1 MAEDRC
7 PECRKGTLS
16 WDTRRVRDQP
26 VDLYVCDR
34 CQYVL
39 AEEDWHLPLDPPEQG
54 CCRNCGGI
62 RRKGACARCGL
73 TSMEDAQVHQELRA
87 LIDARADTLVAAS
100 IAADQGRKLLALKLA
115 TAACHEREGEDVGR
129 LFRLSLLQDLGE
141 LSAALSDCKQWIRGS
156 GAESAVAWAVYGEML
171 LNNLRQG
178 EATEAFRTALRLDPE
193 DHLTRA
199 RLSRHLYA
207 MGRYAQ
213 AREGAQSVL
222 QHGPDGEPAHIAR
235 DVLSEYALHLMRQ
248 GDLVAVRDVVAA
260 VGEDHAARSA
270 RLLALQAWLLWE
282 DGQLDPAKQRLREAH
297 DVDAEEPLVDE
308 LKGPLGVKRWSWWT
322 WN

>member
-1 MAEDRC
+1 MRN
-7 PECRKGTLS
+7 
-16 WDTRRVRDQP
+16 QP

-34 CQYVL
+34 CKYVL
-39 AEEDWHLPLDPPEQG
+39 AEEDWHLPLDPPEPG
-54 CCRNCGGI
+54 SCRNCGGI
-62 RRKGACARCGL
+62 RRKGRCARCGL
-73 TSMEDAQVHQELRA
+73 TAMEDAEVHQELRA
-87 LIDARADTLVAAS
+87 LIDQDTDYLVAAS
-100 IAADQGRKLLALKLA
+100 VASDAGRKLLALKLA
-115 TAACHEREGEDVGR
+115 TAACHEGHDQDVGR

-141 LSAALSDCKQWIRGS
+141 LAAALSDCKHWIRGG

-222 QHGPDGEPAHIAR
+222 QQIPDGEPATIAR
-235 DVLSEYALHLMRQ
+235 DVMSEYALHLMRR
-248 GDLVAVRDVVAA
+248 GDLVAVRDVLGAA
-260 VGEDHAARSA
+260 GAAHIELSA
-270 RLLALQAWLLWE
+270 RMLALEAWLLWE
-282 DGQLDPAKQRLREAH
+282 DGRLDPAKQRLREAH
-297 DVDAEEPLVDE
+297 RVDPDDPLVGE